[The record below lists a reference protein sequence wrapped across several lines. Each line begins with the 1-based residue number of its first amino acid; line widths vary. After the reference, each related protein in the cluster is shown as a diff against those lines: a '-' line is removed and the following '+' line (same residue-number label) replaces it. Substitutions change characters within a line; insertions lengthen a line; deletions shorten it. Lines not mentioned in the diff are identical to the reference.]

1 MRIFVLK
8 STIATFLQEHNVQ
21 ITITFDPQNNDD
33 VANIVHLGALFSRP
47 TQPQAAAVE
56 VRIPP
61 ETATP
66 PDVQPAAK
74 GKPGRK
80 PKQEAVVPA
89 GEPTPGTSA
98 SPTDTSEAAS
108 MSASPS
114 SASASAQPSTNLTLD
129 DVRAKLQAFTVAK
142 GVPEGIA
149 LLKKFEA
156 ARISELPAEKYA
168 DFVLACKVAA

>member
-1 MRIFVLK
+1 
-8 STIATFLQEHNVQ
+8 VQ

-33 VANIVHLGALFSRP
+33 VANVVHLGALFSRP
-47 TQPQAAAVE
+47 TQPQVAAVE
-56 VRIPP
+56 VCIPP
-61 ETATP
+61 KTATP

-74 GKPGRK
+74 GKPDRK
-80 PKQEAVVPA
+80 PKQEVA
-89 GEPTPGTSA
+89 GQSGEAPQTGAATAPSTESSGTA
-98 SPTDTSEAAS
+98 AAS
-108 MSASPS
+108 TAQAAASESSPAPS
-114 SASASAQPSTNLTLD
+114 SASLTLD

-168 DFVLACKVAA
+168 DFVKACEVAA

>member
-1 MRIFVLK
+1 M
-8 STIATFLQEHNVQ
+8 Q
-21 ITITFDPQNNDD
+21 ITITFDPQDLSD
-33 VANIVHLGALFSRP
+33 VQAFRQMAQGLTNP
-47 TQPQAAAVE
+47 PQPQVGNNSGSTASGLSLLSPEGSAGNGAAA
-56 VRIPP
+56 
-61 ETATP
+61 
-66 PDVQPAAK
+66 DAASPSPVVK

-80 PKQEAVVPA
+80 PKDAAARA

-98 SPTDTSEAAS
+98 SPTDTSEAAGT
-108 MSASPS
+108 SASPS
-114 SASASAQPSTNLTLD
+114 SASESAPPSTNLTLD

-168 DFVLACKVAA
+168 DFVVACEVAA